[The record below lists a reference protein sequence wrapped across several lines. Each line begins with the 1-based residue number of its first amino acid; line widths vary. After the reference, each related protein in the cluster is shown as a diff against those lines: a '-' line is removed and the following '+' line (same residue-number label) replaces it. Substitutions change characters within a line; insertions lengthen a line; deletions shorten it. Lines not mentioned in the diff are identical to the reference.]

1 MMLLHIDKE
10 TKIPVC
16 DIVGIFDLDS
26 ATVSSISKRFLKQQ
40 QEAGTLYTTNL
51 SLPRS
56 FVVCAE
62 TSGQK
67 MKQTVAPKENKEA
80 IQKTKA
86 SKQTKQKRKKEQQ
99 NKKSAVYFSANSP
112 QMLCQKIQMQSE
124 RYVVKETQRQ
134 LFKQTG
140 EDGKRFSD
148 MEKQH

>member
-56 FVVCAE
+56 FVVWAE
-62 TSGQK
+62 DETDCCTERKQRSNTKNKSIKTNKAKTEKRTANQK
-67 MKQTVAPKENKEA
+67 
-80 IQKTKA
+80 
-86 SKQTKQKRKKEQQ
+86 KRRI
-99 NKKSAVYFSANSP
+99 F
-112 QMLCQKIQMQSE
+112 
-124 RYVVKETQRQ
+124 
-134 LFKQTG
+134 
-140 EDGKRFSD
+140 
-148 MEKQH
+148 

>member
-56 FVVCAE
+56 FVVCAK
-62 TSGQK
+62 TSGQ
-67 MKQTVAPKENKEA
+67 
-80 IQKTKA
+80 
-86 SKQTKQKRKKEQQ
+86 
-99 NKKSAVYFSANSP
+99 
-112 QMLCQKIQMQSE
+112 
-124 RYVVKETQRQ
+124 
-134 LFKQTG
+134 
-140 EDGKRFSD
+140 
-148 MEKQH
+148 

>member
-26 ATVSSISKRFLKQQ
+26 ATVSSISKCFLKQQ

-56 FVVCAE
+56 FVLCAE
-62 TSGQK
+62 TSGHK

-86 SKQTKQKRKKEQQ
+86 S
-99 NKKSAVYFSANSP
+99 
-112 QMLCQKIQMQSE
+112 
-124 RYVVKETQRQ
+124 
-134 LFKQTG
+134 
-140 EDGKRFSD
+140 
-148 MEKQH
+148 